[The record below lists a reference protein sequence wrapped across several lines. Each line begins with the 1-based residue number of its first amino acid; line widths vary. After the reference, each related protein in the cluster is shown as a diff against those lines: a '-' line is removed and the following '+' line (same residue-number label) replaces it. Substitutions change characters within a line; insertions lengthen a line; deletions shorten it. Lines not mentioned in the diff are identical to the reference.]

1 MKKLLFFL
9 GLSFCLMGSAMA
21 QSALYH
27 KTKQLKESEVPV
39 TIMKAFETNFQSTL
53 DKTDGA
59 WSVLYLEEP
68 DLASNISRFVPISY
82 SFESKKKGSD
92 KIEITF
98 APNGELKKTHGLN
111 GEASPSHSRE

>member
-68 DLASNISRFVPISY
+68 DQVTKMSRFVPISY
-82 SFESKKKGSD
+82 SYELKKKGND

-98 APNGELKKTHGLN
+98 SPNGELKKTHGLN
-111 GEASPSHSRE
+111 DVATPTHSRE